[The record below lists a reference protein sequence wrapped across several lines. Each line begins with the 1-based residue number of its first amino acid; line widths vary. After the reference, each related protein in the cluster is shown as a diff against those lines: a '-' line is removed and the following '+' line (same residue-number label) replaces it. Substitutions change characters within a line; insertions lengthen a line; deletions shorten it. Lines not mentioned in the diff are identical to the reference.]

1 MNIFFCYKLDN
12 FSGWGTLSLNYISKF
27 ESSSSIVFCNKKNK
41 RLLNKQY
48 SILRNPILYLKNPF
62 LFFMDSLKIIKILKT
77 LYIGNKDLNIHILV
91 EPYIFFLFF
100 IKNFFKKKIFYSQG
114 TYSYYFCKSFKWKF
128 LFKFLISRIDIIIFV
143 SSYIKNKFKE
153 NISIKKISNIILNP
167 YIVTKTPNIF
177 NNNNHNNTLRILSVG
192 AIKERKGYFQLIKII
207 SNLIKKYKIRV
218 NLTIVGKINDNS
230 YYEIMTKFIN
240 NNKLNKFIKIKIN
253 VSKLELTKIYRNSDL
268 FMLLS
273 KDYKYNLEGFGIVYL
288 EALSQ
293 GCEIIISKES
303 GAKDLRKFS
312 RKINLYNPKNLNNI
326 STLILGYY
334 KSRLIDRKSNISLFN
349 KINFK
354 NGMKLEAFSKKFN

>member
-41 RLLNKQY
+41 RLKIKQY
-48 SILRNPILYLKNPF
+48 SILRSPILYLTNPF
-62 LFFMDSLKIIKILKT
+62 LFFMDSLKIIKILKI
-77 LYIGNKDLNIHILV
+77 LYIRNKDLNIHILV

-128 LFKFLISRIDIIIFV
+128 LFKFLISRIDVIIFV
-143 SSYIKNKFKE
+143 SSYVKNKFKE
-153 NISIKKISNIILNP
+153 NISIKKISNTILNP
-167 YIVTKTPNIF
+167 YIFTKTPNIF
-177 NNNNHNNTLRILSVG
+177 NNNDHNNRLRILSVG
-192 AIKERKGYFQLIKII
+192 AIKKRKGYFQLIKII
-207 SNLIKKYKIRV
+207 SNLIKKYETRV
-218 NLTIVGKINDNS
+218 NLTIVGNINDKS
-230 YYEIMTKFIN
+230 YYELMTKFIN

-253 VSKLELTKIYRNSDL
+253 VSKLELIKIYRNSDL
-268 FMLLS
+268 FTLLS

-312 RKINLYNPKNLNNI
+312 KKINLYNPKKLNNI
-326 STLILGYY
+326 STLILRYY
-334 KSRLIDRKSNISLFN
+334 KTRLINRKSNISLFN

-354 NGMKLEAFSKKFN
+354 NEMELEAFSKKFL

>member
-41 RLLNKQY
+41 RLKNKQY

-153 NISIKKISNIILNP
+153 NVSIKKISNIILNP
-167 YIVTKTPNIF
+167 YIVTKTPNIY
-177 NNNNHNNTLRILSVG
+177 NNNHINTLRILSVG

-230 YYEIMTKFIN
+230 YYKIMTKFIN

-293 GCEIIISKES
+293 GCEIIISKDS